1 MTNERS
7 APELSGVSAEVVD
20 VLAPV
25 AVDTAYSYRAPS
37 GFKLEP
43 GAFVRMPLG
52 TRVATGVVWSARAAG
67 GDNLKPIAEVLDW
80 RPLRTALRDFID
92 WTARWTLAPRGM
104 LLRMAIRAGEIADP
118 PAPKFGLVATGK
130 APTRMTE
137 ARARVLAAVAESG
150 APTPRPVLAARAACS
165 SSVIDGLVTEGAL
178 EAIALAPESGAAPL
192 DPDFHPTRLNADQRA
207 AADDLIRLVAD
218 RAFSTILLEGVTGSG
233 KTEVYFEA
241 IAEALRQKRQAL
253 VLLPEIALTAQF
265 LDRFAARFGAR
276 PAEWHS
282 GLTERQR
289 ERVWTAV
296 AGNEAPVI
304 VGARSAL
311 FLPFADLGLIVVDEE
326 HEGAYKQEEGV
337 IYNARD
343 MAVVRARFEKAPIV
357 LASATPAIETRFN
370 AESGRYRWLHLPARF
385 GPARLPDI
393 ALVDL
398 KREGP
403 PRGRW
408 LSPRAIAA
416 IEEARAK
423 GEQAMLFLNRRG
435 YAPLTLCRACGHRF
449 ECPNCSAWLVEH
461 RFRASLVC
469 HHCGHVESRP
479 HLCPQCHE
487 ADTLT
492 ACGPGIERLAEE
504 AEVLF
509 PDIRTLVLSSDTPGG
524 IDTLRGQLDAAARG
538 ATDLIIGTQLVAK
551 GHNFPLL
558 TFVCVVDADVGLAN
572 ADPRAAERTFQLLRQ
587 ATGRAGRSDKPG
599 HALLQTWQP
608 EHPVIAA
615 LLSGDAERFY
625 AQETEQRRIGG
636 LPPFGRLAAIIVS
649 AEDRAPRKRTR
660 ACWREPPMGFR
671 EPKTGALRRSAG
683 RRMRTKSSC
692 SARPRRRSRS
702 CVNAIVSASP
712 PRRRDPRTCRGS
724 CAPCWPR
731 RLSRAAG
738 SGLRSTSIPRAS
750 SRAKPPRTLVIPGG
764 PTNCGGSRIPD
775 RPLCGRRGRQTYV
788 AIRNNQRW
796 RLLRRGASRL
806 LGLRCEPCAFGLR
819 ETFRSLSR
827 TRS

>member
-7 APELSGVSAEVVD
+7 AAELGGVSSEVVD

-25 AVDTAYSYRAPS
+25 AVDTAYSYRAPP

-52 TRVATGVVWSARAAG
+52 ARVATGVVWSARAAG

-435 YAPLTLCRACGHRF
+435 YAPLTLCR
-449 ECPNCSAWLVEH
+449 SL
-461 RFRASLVC
+461 RAS
-469 HHCGHVESRP
+469 
-479 HLCPQCHE
+479 
-487 ADTLT
+487 
-492 ACGPGIERLAEE
+492 
-504 AEVLF
+504 
-509 PDIRTLVLSSDTPGG
+509 IRMP
-524 IDTLRGQLDAAARG
+524 
-538 ATDLIIGTQLVAK
+538 
-551 GHNFPLL
+551 
-558 TFVCVVDADVGLAN
+558 
-572 ADPRAAERTFQLLRQ
+572 QLLGV
-587 ATGRAGRSDKPG
+587 AGRAPF
-599 HALLQTWQP
+599 P
-608 EHPVIAA
+608 
-615 LLSGDAERFY
+615 
-625 AQETEQRRIGG
+625 RIPG
-636 LPPFGRLAAIIVS
+636 LPSLRPCRKPAASLPAMPRGRYAHRLRAGN
-649 AEDRAPRKRTR
+649 RAPRRGGGSPFSGHPHVGSVIR
-660 ACWREPPMGFR
+660 YAGRDRHF
-671 EPKTGALRRSAG
+671 ARSA
-683 RRMRTKSSC
+683 RC
-692 SARPRRRSRS
+692 SGA
-702 CVNAIVSASP
+702 
-712 PRRRDPRTCRGS
+712 
-724 CAPCWPR
+724 R
-731 RLSRAAG
+731 RLP
-738 SGLRSTSIPRAS
+738 IS
-750 SRAKPPRTLVIPGG
+750 SSAHSSSPKGTI
-764 PTNCGGSRIPD
+764 
-775 RPLCGRRGRQTYV
+775 
-788 AIRNNQRW
+788 
-796 RLLRRGASRL
+796 
-806 LGLRCEPCAFGLR
+806 
-819 ETFRSLSR
+819 FRF
-827 TRS
+827 

>member
-1 MTNERS
+1 MTKEQ
-7 APELSGVSAEVVD
+7 PEPRPGQVSSEVVD
-20 VLAPV
+20 ILAPV

-37 GFKLEP
+37 HLKLEP

-67 GDNLKPIAEVLDW
+67 GDNLKPIAAALDQP
-80 RPLRTALRDFID
+80 PLRPALRDFID

-104 LLRMAIRAGEIADP
+104 LLRMAIRAGEIAEP
-118 PAPKFGLVATGK
+118 PAPKLGVVATGK
-130 APTRMTE
+130 GPTRMTE
-137 ARARVLAAVAESG
+137 ARARVLAAIAGSP
-150 APTPRPVLAARAACS
+150 APTPKAALAARASCS
-165 SSVIDGLVTEGAL
+165 GGVIDGLVADGAL
-178 EAIALAPESGAAPL
+178 AVAALPPERGAAPL
-192 DPDFHPTRLNADQRA
+192 DPDFLLNRLNADQRA
-207 AADDLIRLVAD
+207 AADDLIRLVAE
-218 RAFSTILLEGVTGSG
+218 RAFSATLLEGVTGSG

-253 VLLPEIALTAQF
+253 VLLPEIALTAQIF
-265 LDRFAARFGAR
+265 DRFASRFGAR

-289 ERVWTAV
+289 ERVWTA
-296 AGNEAPVI
+296 ATSGEARVV

-343 MAVVRARFEKAPIV
+343 MAVVRARFETAPIV

-370 AESGRYRWLHLPARF
+370 AESGRYRWLKLPSRF

-408 LSPRAIAA
+408 LSPRAVACV
-416 IEEARAK
+416 EEARAK

-435 YAPLTLCRACGHRF
+435 YAPLTLCRHCGHRF
-449 ECPNCSAWLVEH
+449 ECPNCSTWLVEH
-461 RFRASLVC
+461 RFRSVLVC

-479 HLCPQCHE
+479 QLCPQCHE

-492 ACGPGIERLAEE
+492 ACGPGVERLAEE
-504 AEVLF
+504 AEALF

-524 IDTLRGQLDAAARG
+524 IETLRGQLDAAARG
-538 ATDLIIGTQLVAK
+538 AYDLIIGTQLVAK

-587 ATGRAGRSDKPG
+587 ATGRAGRGEKPG
-599 HALLQTWQP
+599 RALLQTWQP

-625 AQETEQRRIGG
+625 REETDERRRGA

-649 AEDRAPRKRTR
+649 AEDRGAAEAHARLLARAAHGLPGTTSWRIAPLGGQPHENEIVLLGPTEAPIAVLRKRHRFRLAAKAPRSADLQGFLR
-660 ACWREPPMGFR
+660 AMLAATPEP
-671 EPKTGALRRSAG
+671 
-683 RRMRTKSSC
+683 
-692 SARPRRRSRS
+692 
-702 CVNAIVSASP
+702 
-712 PRRRDPRTCRGS
+712 RGGV
-724 CAPCWPR
+724 R
-731 RLSRAAG
+731 
-738 SGLRSTSIPRAS
+738 
-750 SRAKPPRTLVIPGG
+750 
-764 PTNCGGSRIPD
+764 
-775 RPLCGRRGRQTYV
+775 V
-788 AIRNNQRW
+788 AIDVDPQSF
-796 RLLRRGASRL
+796 L
-806 LGLRCEPCAFGLR
+806 
-819 ETFRSLSR
+819 
-827 TRS
+827 